1 MKNLMI
7 TILIVIATIAS
18 VNAQFGNQ
26 AFANDDDRYYYDN
39 DFDWHWDIRVKISN
53 GIQRGLLTRNESTR
67 LYEVLEDV
75 ERKEY
80 AYQADGL
87 FNGWEQQAIWDDV
100 VYLNQ
105 RLGVELNDYDRNF
118 YGFDVY
124 GYDRRGYNRWFYQG
138 GYDFFRFDKRGFGS
152 IRLGYIPRPNYNG
165 WYRHNNNRIAR
176 NYYSDRRYYENRGH
190 NNREYARGNN
200 GNHFGRDSRRDNDYN
215 RNRSYGNENGRNNS
229 QGDYEN
235 RRNDRI
241 EMPNNRPNNNGNGFP
256 NGGGRP
262 ERNDQNNNGNR
273 FPNGGG
279 RPERTDQN
287 NNGNGFPNSGGR
299 PERNDSN
306 NSNGLPQRNN
316 GSIPE
321 RVEIPI
327 NRPANIELPQGNN
340 GGRPERTDSNNRS
353 DNGRGDGNSRS
364 ETPQNGGNGENRG
377 GNRGPR

>member
-1 MKNLMI
+1 MKKLMVAA
-7 TILIVIATIAS
+7 LMVIATVAS

-26 AFANDDDRYYYDN
+26 TYAYDDDRYYYDN

-87 FNGWEQQAIWDDV
+87 FSGWEQQEVWDDV

-152 IRLGYIPRPNYNG
+152 IRLGYVPRPNYNG
-165 WYRHNNNRIAR
+165 WYRNNNNQIAHR
-176 NYYSDRRYYENRGH
+176 YYSDRRYNENRGY

-200 GNHFGRDSRRDNDYN
+200 GNHFGRDSKRDNDYN
-215 RNRSYGNENGRNNS
+215 RNRSYGNDNGRGNS
-229 QGDYEN
+229 QGNNDN

-241 EMPNNRPNNNGNGFP
+241 EMPNNRQNNNGNVFP
-256 NGGGRP
+256 NGGGGRP
-262 ERNDQNNNGNR
+262 ERIEPNNNGNVS
-273 FPNGGG
+273 PNGGG
-279 RPERTDQN
+279 RPERTD
-287 NNGNGFPNSGGR
+287 PN
-299 PERNDSN
+299 RN
-306 NSNGLPQRNN
+306 NGLPQRNN
-316 GSIPE
+316 GSLPD

-327 NRPANIELPQGNN
+327 NRPASIEPPQGNN
-340 GGRPERTDSNNRS
+340 GGRPERTEPNNGS
-353 DNGRGDGNSRS
+353 DNGNRGDGNSRS
-364 ETPQNGGNGENRG
+364 EVPQNGGNGG
-377 GNRGPR
+377 GHRGPR